1 MDKYWQLQDAKNR
14 FSELVSKA
22 IRQGPQTVTRR
33 GQKTV
38 VVIAFEDY
46 RKLVEPKESLVKFFR
61 KSPLVD
67 VELELTRST
76 EPSREVDL

>member
-1 MDKYWQLQDAKNR
+1 MEKYWQLQDAKNR
-14 FSELVSKA
+14 FSELVAKA
-22 IRQGPQTVTRR
+22 LRQGPQTVTRR

-46 RKLVEPKESLVKFFR
+46 RKLIAPKDSLLKFFR
-61 KSPLVD
+61 ASPLGD
-67 VELELTRST
+67 VELELTRGT